1 MIKPIKIVDV
11 APYYIVCLFNNGELR
26 KFSLEPIFF
35 SKVDKSIIDSI
46 FSENKFNTVK
56 IGTLGQLFWEN
67 VATMKD
73 EKGNSISCEYDISPE
88 FVYHHSKAFVP
99 K

>member
-1 MIKPIKIVDV
+1 MIKPIKIVDI

-26 KFSLEPIFF
+26 KFTVEPIFF
-35 SKVDKSIIDSI
+35 SKVNKSIIDNI
-46 FSENKFNTVK
+46 FSINTFNTAK
-56 IGTLGQLFWEN
+56 IGTLGQLYWDN

-73 EKGNSISCEYDISPE
+73 EKGNPISCEYDISPE

>member
-26 KFSLEPIFF
+26 KFTVEPIFF
-35 SKVDKSIIDSI
+35 SKVSKRINDRIFNKSI
-46 FSENKFNTVK
+46 FNTVK
-56 IGTLGQLFWEN
+56 IGALGQLYWEN

-73 EKGNSISCEYDISPE
+73 EKGLPFSCEYDISPE
-88 FVYHHSKAFVP
+88 FVYQHSKTFVP
-99 K
+99 D